1 MLIDIEKSDVR
12 GFFERTLIEKE
23 GLSEAE
29 EIEWVLCGLPSFFG
43 SYLRHIM
50 VTTVV

>member
-12 GFFERTLIEKE
+12 GFFERTLIEKD